1 MRIPFNKPYFS
12 GDELLHI
19 KDAIEK
25 GYISGNYEYTKKC
38 HQFFEENY
46 GFQKCLLTHSCTA
59 ALEMAALLL
68 DLKDGDEV
76 IMPSYTF
83 VSTANAFIL
92 RGVKVVFADV
102 EKEIPNLSP
111 KAVEAK
117 ITDKTKAIVLVHYAG
132 IACDMD
138 AFVALAKKYNL
149 HLIEDAAQAIDSF
162 YKGKPLGSF
171 GTFSTFSFHET
182 KNINCGEGGM
192 LVINDASFN
201 KRAEVIWEKGTNR
214 AAFYRGEID
223 KYGWV
228 DVGSSYLP
236 SEITAAY
243 LWAQLQNI
251 EQIQHKRKHIW
262 NKYLSAFQN
271 AELDKKFLLPHVPN
285 FATNNAHIFW
295 MVCNSIEERQA
306 IIERLKAAG
315 ILAVFHYQSLHLS
328 NFYLKESKK
337 ENLPNTEKFSDCLLR
352 LPLYVELEENVVE
365 EIINILVKSA

>member
-1 MRIPFNKPYFS
+1 
-12 GDELLHI
+12 
-19 KDAIEK
+19 
-25 GYISGNYEYTKKC
+25 
-38 HQFFEENY
+38 
-46 GFQKCLLTHSCTA
+46 
-59 ALEMAALLL
+59 
-68 DLKDGDEV
+68 
-76 IMPSYTF
+76 MPSYTF